1 MAEAADN
8 YNSSVSLAA
17 VLIRFYLTRNQTFL
31 RALEQPNVWPST
43 LFLDVQSAG
52 SQPFYWEKKK
62 TPYKRWKKYFPPSII
77 TNFCS
82 VEFDLKKTVIE
93 NYKNS
98 MCEKTVCS
106 FIIARRTIRQLV
118 KMIIWLS
125 SYYHV
130 IILILCFKKYLVSLI
145 DRQKRI
151 PLVCIRFQIS
161 WNWYFIRTIYNK
173 SGHDDCSLLV
183 QNFESS
189 CRQSYISYL
198 QTIEHYLSA

>member
-1 MAEAADN
+1 M
-8 YNSSVSLAA
+8 
-17 VLIRFYLTRNQTFL
+17 
-31 RALEQPNVWPST
+31 
-43 LFLDVQSAG
+43 
-52 SQPFYWEKKK
+52 
-62 TPYKRWKKYFPPSII
+62 KKYFPPSII

-82 VEFDLKKTVIE
+82 VEFDLKKKTVIK
-93 NYKNS
+93 NWKNS

-106 FIIARRTIRQLV
+106 FIIARRIIRQLV